1 MTASVVRPG
10 DVRAELVR
18 IERELGRRS
27 LSWFVRHAWPQVEQT
42 PYAHGWHIDLVCE
55 HLEAVTRGEIRK
67 LVINVPP
74 GSGKSLLVCVFWP
87 VWAWLQDPSLAF
99 LFSSFDIDL
108 TTRDAERAK
117 TLATSD
123 WFLERWGSRV
133 VLDPNDPVRF
143 YGTRD
148 PRAPSRPLG
157 GWRYATSVD
166 GKATGRHPDVRVIDD
181 PTKPR
186 EATAENL
193 KKAIE
198 WWQNTMRSR
207 QRNAATVRTVL
218 IMQRLAEE
226 DLAGYFL
233 TKEEGWTHL
242 RIPLEY
248 DAKRPC
254 VTPWGA
260 DPRTEEGE
268 TFNAGRFPADVVRE
282 IKRDTPDI
290 GVYSSQ
296 WQQDPT
302 PAQGQTFQASWLGN
316 RWEALPTR
324 GVWLQSW
331 DCSFTG
337 EGASDFVVG
346 QVWLHEGA
354 RFYLVDQIRKRM
366 DFAETAQAVIDFSA
380 KWPKAIRKVIEAKAN
395 GHAILSYLQSKV
407 SGLEGV
413 TPVGGKLAR
422 ARSVTPLFSA
432 GNVWLPASAPWVRDY
447 VDELQKFPRGR
458 NDDQVDATSQALAFL
473 AEGNT
478 GALSLAMRNWRKSPI
493 GGGA

>member
-1 MTASVVRPG
+1 MSIVDQRE
-10 DVRAELVR
+10 DLLIK
-18 IERELGRRS
+18 IEREQGRRS
-27 LSWFVRHAWPQVEQT
+27 LSWFIRHAWAHVESVDYC
-42 PYAHGWHIDLVCE
+42 PNWHVDLIAD
-55 HLEAVTRGEIRK
+55 HLQAVTRGELRK

-74 GSGKSLLVCVFWP
+74 GSGKSLETCVFWP
-87 VWAWLQDPSLAF
+87 VWTWIQDPSFSF
-99 LFSSFDIDL
+99 LFSSFDIEL
-108 TTRDAERAK
+108 TTRDAERARY
-117 TLATSD
+117 LVASE
-123 WFLERWGSRV
+123 WFQKRWGYRFA
-133 VLDPNDPVRF
+133 LDSKEQARA
-143 YGTRD
+143 YGTFNPLRKGE
-148 PRAPSRPLG
+148 PLG

-166 GKATGRHPDVRVIDD
+166 GKTTGRHPDCRVIDD
-181 PTKPR
+181 PSKPR
-186 EATAENL
+186 DVTTESL
-193 KKAIE
+193 KKTLA

-207 QRNAATVRTVL
+207 QRNPATVRTVL

-233 TKEEGWTHL
+233 KSEEGWTHL

-254 VTPWGA
+254 VTPWGV

-268 TFNAGRFPADVVRE
+268 SFWPARFTPEVIAE
-282 IKRDTPDI
+282 TKKDTPDI

-302 PAQGQTFQASWLGN
+302 PAQGQTFQAAWLGN
-316 RWEALPTR
+316 RWEALPAR

-346 QVWLHEGA
+346 QVWLHEGS

-432 GNVWLPASAPWVRDY
+432 GNVILPASAPWVRDY